1 MREHKSLKEL
11 SELVGIVPTSVG
23 RKVDDALRIVAT
35 LMEHDAVSA
44 MRMLADAQQDLRR
57 EREHYDQVEIANRTA
72 MNNGTLPRS
81 TLHHSMNTRS

>member
-11 SELVGIVPTSVG
+11 SELLGIVPTSVG
-23 RKVDDALRIVAT
+23 RKVDEALRIVAT

-57 EREHYDQVEIANRTA
+57 EREYQDQQEITSRERMLRGLPA
-72 MNNGTLPRS
+72 MPSAR
-81 TLHHSMNTRS
+81 R